1 MSVRIYELARR
12 LKMSS
17 KDLLEVLEKKGIPAK
32 SHASTVDEEIAEA
45 LVQELSAG
53 STGKPAA
60 APKSAAPKSAAPK
73 SAKKTTS
80 TGAVTDAKSTG
91 SSHAS
96 KSKRGD
102 KPTRGPKEPTETV
115 KASDKPSG
123 GSPRGEA
130 GEASTPQ
137 DDKNQ
142 TQLSK
147 KKNLVNKPLPPSR
160 KPAAV
165 AHPGSQP
172 SHKAESTTTMA
183 APAQVNKPLPQTAPP
198 RPKALPPVQAHG
210 RQAAAAT
217 TPPQA
222 DAQAKIQ
229 VQGAMLRTR
238 PPIKVKDL
246 AEAMEIKPFQL
257 IQELMKNNIF
267 ATINETLDVEIAKE
281 VAANFGF
288 TLEIERREKAQ
299 HKTLPKQQIEEP
311 EPTVAD
317 KEEDLV
323 PRPPVVTFMGHV
335 DHGKTSL
342 LDAIRKENVVATEAG
357 GITQHIGAYTV
368 EAAGHPITF
377 LDTPGHE
384 AFTAMRARGAQVTDI
399 AVLVV
404 AADDGIMPQTRE
416 AINHA
421 KAAGVA
427 IVVAVNKVDKPSA
440 DPMRVRTQ
448 LQELGLMPEE
458 WGGDTIV
465 VDVSAATGQGLDDLL
480 QMLALQAEIME
491 LRANPNRPAEGTIIE
506 AQLEKGRGP
515 TANALIRNGTLE
527 VGDCVIC
534 GPYWGKVKALMDHT
548 GQRVKRATPSTAV
561 KILGI
566 SGVPEAGAFLQVVAN
581 DKQAREIAE
590 QRKEQDRVGDLE
602 RPRHVSL
609 EQIYQQIKEEGRT
622 KLNAVIKADVRGSV
636 EAIIG
641 SLEQIPDDKVKLEI
655 THSGVGDITDSDVL
669 LASAS
674 DALIIGFN
682 GKAEAS
688 AKAKAKHDGI
698 EIRTYKVIYELIEEV
713 RKAMEGLLEP
723 ELRQE
728 IVGHAEVRQVF
739 NISRGVRTVAGS
751 QVTDGRINKNN
762 RIRVIRNGRVLHDDK
777 ISSLRH
783 FSEDVQEVK
792 AAQECGISV
801 ERFHAFEP
809 GDILEAYVIQKF
821 AQTL

>member
-17 KDLLEVLEKKGIPAK
+17 KDLLGVLEKKDIPAK
-32 SHASTVDEEIAEA
+32 SHASTVDEDTAEA
-45 LVQELSAG
+45 LVQELSGG
-53 STGKPAA
+53 SAEKKKT
-60 APKSAAPKSAAPK
+60 APKGSGKGQKAK
-73 SAKKTTS
+73 SAKARQGGKSTVSEKEQAKSGKAGEKTKAGSSKGKKTE
-80 TGAVTDAKSTG
+80 TKAPEEDAK
-91 SSHAS
+91 
-96 KSKRGD
+96 
-102 KPTRGPKEPTETV
+102 
-115 KASDKPSG
+115 
-123 GSPRGEA
+123 
-130 GEASTPQ
+130 
-137 DDKNQ
+137 Q

-165 AHPGSQP
+165 SDSGSR
-172 SHKAESTTTMA
+172 ESMQTEATTTVAA
-183 APAQVNKPLPQTAPP
+183 APGQKNKPLPKAPQV
-198 RPKALPPVQAHG
+198 RPKPLPPVQPDG
-210 RQAAAAT
+210 KG
-217 TPPQA
+217 TPPSQSQTETQA
-222 DAQAKIQ
+222 RIQ
-229 VQGAMLRTR
+229 VQGAILRTR

-246 AEAMEIKPFQL
+246 AEAMDIKPFQL
-257 IQELMKNNIF
+257 TQELMKSNIF
-267 ATINETLDVEIAKE
+267 ATINETLEVEVAKE
-281 VAANFGF
+281 AAAKFGF
-288 TLEIERREKAQ
+288 TLEIERREKGQ
-299 HKTLPKQQIEEP
+299 HKALPKQQIEEP
-311 EPTVAD
+311 EPTVED
-317 KEEDLV
+317 KEEDLEA
-323 PRPPVVTFMGHV
+323 RPPVVTFMGHV

-342 LDAIRKENVVATEAG
+342 LDAIRKANVVASEAG

-368 EAAGHPITF
+368 NVGGNQITF

-440 DPMRVRTQ
+440 DPMRVRTE
-448 LQELGLMPEE
+448 LQELGLMPED
-458 WGGDTIV
+458 WGGETIV
-465 VDVSAATGQGLDDLL
+465 VDVSAITGQGLDDLL
-480 QMLALQAEIME
+480 EMLVLQAEIME
-491 LRANPNRPAEGTIIE
+491 LKANPNRPAEGTVIE

-515 TANALIRNGTLE
+515 TANILIRNGTLS
-527 VGDCVIC
+527 VGDAVIC

-548 GQRVKRATPSTAV
+548 GQRVKKAEPSTAV
-561 KILGI
+561 KVLGI
-566 SGVPEAGAFLQVVAN
+566 SGVPDAGAFLQVVAN
-581 DKQAREIAE
+581 DKTAREISE

-636 EAIIG
+636 EAIVS

-682 GKAEAS
+682 VKADGS
-688 AKAKAKHDGI
+688 AKAKAKHDGV
-698 EIRTYKVIYELIEEV
+698 EIRLYKVIYELIEEV

-723 ELRQE
+723 ELHEE

-739 NISRGVRTVAGS
+739 RISRGVRTVAGS

-762 RIRVIRNGRVLHDDK
+762 RIRVFRNGRLLHDDK

-783 FSEDVQEVK
+783 YSEDVQEVK

-801 ERFHAFEP
+801 ERFHDFEP
-809 GDILEAYVIQKF
+809 GDILEAYTLQKV